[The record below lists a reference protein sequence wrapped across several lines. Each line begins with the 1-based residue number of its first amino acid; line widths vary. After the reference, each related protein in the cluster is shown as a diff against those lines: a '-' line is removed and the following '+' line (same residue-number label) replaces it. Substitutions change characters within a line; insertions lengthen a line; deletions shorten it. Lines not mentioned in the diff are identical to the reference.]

1 MHGADHATE
10 VGVRDLHLAHRTT
23 YGIVHA
29 LRGVSFTVPAG
40 SLTLLAGP
48 NGAGKSSAL
57 STIAGL
63 QRAARGEVRL
73 GEEWIDAGQMATRA
87 RGVVGWLGSAPD
99 DQLIAPRVYDD
110 IAFGLLNRGNAL
122 HRVAR
127 QVEAIAEQL
136 GITPLLGRNIDG
148 LSHGERQRVA
158 LAGVLVLEPRVLLL
172 DEPTLGLDRR
182 AHRALGQLLIGCR
195 ARGLTMLVA
204 SHDEQVAAWA
214 DHVVL
219 FNAGVVAA
227 EGSRESIVVSEA
239 WRRVMGVDEPD
250 A

>member
-1 MHGADHATE
+1 MHVANHATE

-23 YGIVHA
+23 YGVVHA

-48 NGAGKSSAL
+48 NGAGKSGAL

-63 QRAARGEVRL
+63 QRAARGVVRL
-73 GEEWIDAGQMATRA
+73 GEEWVDAGHVAPRA
-87 RGVVGWLGSAPD
+87 RGVVGWLGSDPN

-110 IAFGLLNRGNAL
+110 IAFGLLNRGEPATA
-122 HRVAR
+122 VTAK
-127 QVEAIAEQL
+127 VESITEQL
-136 GITPLLGRNIDG
+136 GITPLLSRNIDG

-182 AHRALGQLLIGCR
+182 AHRALGKLLIGCR

-219 FNAGVVAA
+219 FNAGVVVA
-227 EGSRESIVVSEA
+227 EGTRDDVVQSTA
-239 WRRVMGVDEPD
+239 WWQVMGDD
-250 A
+250 AL